1 MSDVR
6 PDQIG
11 AVLDAVVGST
21 GIEGDNT
28 LDGESMRNVPKL
40 EAVCEWLYG
49 RIESAHRGDYP
60 SQCASA
66 ESVARAIRRASR
78 DIPYCMGID
87 IDGLLAIADE
97 IDDYA
102 DGGGARF
109 GRVIDSRRAKGYAQR
124 IREALGVT
132 GR

>member
-21 GIEGDNT
+21 GIEGDTT

-60 SQCASA
+60 SVGG
-66 ESVARAIRRASR
+66 SVVECTVIPHAREWRA
-78 DIPYCMGID
+78 
-87 IDGLLAIADE
+87 
-97 IDDYA
+97 
-102 DGGGARF
+102 AR
-109 GRVIDSRRAKGYAQR
+109 
-124 IREALGVT
+124 
-132 GR
+132 